1 MAWRDTL
8 TNLRDELAEAR
19 LRRLRQVQEED
30 ARIEQSRVEL
40 RKQATSL
47 GIAQLLTDVNTILLA
62 EGGTLETFVSWE
74 EASDEYQDLGLNL
87 LNQDDDGDD
96 EGEEICFALSW
107 EEDGERTI
115 EIELGLAE
123 DASYLMV
130 NGVETRPERAALER
144 AVVEAFREELEL

>member
-96 EGEEICFALSW
+96 EAEEICFALSW

-130 NGVETRPERAALER
+130 NGVETRPERTALER

>member
-8 TNLRDELAEAR
+8 INLRDELAEAR
-19 LRRLRQVQEED
+19 LRRLLQIREED

-40 RKQATSL
+40 REQAASL
-47 GIAQLLTDVNTILLA
+47 GIAQLLADINVILLA

-96 EGEEICFALSW
+96 EAEEICFALSW
-107 EEDGERTI
+107 EEDGDRAI
-115 EIELGLAE
+115 EIELGLTEGAL
-123 DASYLMV
+123 YLMV
-130 NGVETRPERAALER
+130 NGVETRPERDALEL